1 MLHFLRPEWFLALLP
16 LLIILILIWKAERV
30 NSTWSRYISP
40 HLANFLVSKS
50 QQVKRSNL
58 SYLAASW
65 FIAVLA
71 LSGPAISKQSLPVFE
86 AAQGRVILMDMSL
99 SMYATD
105 QAPNR
110 LTQAKFKATDLIE
123 ALTEG
128 ETGLIAYAGDAFT
141 ISPLTRDRAT
151 LLNLLPT
158 LSPQIMPVRGSNLP
172 AALEQG
178 KSLLVQGGHIQ
189 GDIIL
194 FADGVSPSQMNAAK
208 KVLKGTQYRLSILAF
223 GSEQGS
229 PIRLPDGQLLRDNSN
244 QVVVA
249 KTDYSLLNEL
259 VQNADGVLVPFRSD
273 GADLE
278 QLTQWLNTSSDDTKA
293 TDLNGEAW
301 QDAGPYI
308 ALLLLL
314 PVLLSFRH
322 GLIASLLVFT
332 IYQPS
337 PVMASTWDD
346 LWKTKNQ
353 QGMQAYQAEDYSN
366 ASTTFTDP
374 QWQASAHYKAGEYDE
389 ALSLFE
395 QDSSASGLYNQGNS
409 LMQKGEFEQA
419 AQRYS
424 KALELDPKLE
434 GANENLEL
442 AKKLEQEKREGPEKS
457 DNSDNGD
464 KSEQGEEGDQQD
476 KQSDQSDSEQ
486 GKDQEQKQ
494 QDQNGE
500 QDNQEQQG
508 DQQQNS
514 EQSDSQH
521 NEQQSSKDN
530 DAQMQ
535 ADPNEQQ
542 QTADDND
549 KNQQAQSNDEK
560 AAAKDEESKEEQT
573 AQAQAM
579 QQEQNEQQDHQQDNE
594 QQAQAAQAVT
604 GPEELPPEMER
615 AMRALVDDPQ
625 VLLRN
630 KMQLEYQKRRM
641 QGLASKEQEQ
651 W

>member
-1 MLHFLRPEWFLALLP
+1 
-16 LLIILILIWKAERV
+16 
-30 NSTWSRYISP
+30 
-40 HLANFLVSKS
+40 
-50 QQVKRSNL
+50 
-58 SYLAASW
+58 
-65 FIAVLA
+65 
-71 LSGPAISKQSLPVFE
+71 
-86 AAQGRVILMDMSL
+86 
-99 SMYATD
+99 
-105 QAPNR
+105 
-110 LTQAKFKATDLIE
+110 
-123 ALTEG
+123 
-128 ETGLIAYAGDAFT
+128 
-141 ISPLTRDRAT
+141 
-151 LLNLLPT
+151 
-158 LSPQIMPVRGSNLP
+158 MPVRGSNLP

-194 FADGVSPSQMNAAK
+194 LADGVSPSQMNAAK

-322 GLIASLLVFT
+322 GLIASLLVMI

-353 QGMQAYQAEDYSN
+353 QGMQAYQAEDYGN

-442 AKKLEQEKREGPEKS
+442 AKKLEQEKRESPEKS

-464 KSEQGEEGDQQD
+464 ESEQGEEGDQQD

-494 QDQNGE
+494 QGQNGE
-500 QDNQEQQG
+500 QDSQEQQG

-521 NEQQSSKDN
+521 NEQQSSRDN

-535 ADPNEQQ
+535 ADPNEQ

-579 QQEQNEQQDHQQDNE
+579 QQEQNEQQGE
-594 QQAQAAQAVT
+594 QQTQAAQAVT